1 MVWKWINPE
10 SMCGSVTGVGGEVVA
25 TLLWWLDHPSSR
37 SGMAGAGKARGDRL
51 AAGRGHGRGG
61 AAPALL

>member
-1 MVWKWINPE
+1 M
-10 SMCGSVTGVGGEVVA
+10 TGVGGEVVA